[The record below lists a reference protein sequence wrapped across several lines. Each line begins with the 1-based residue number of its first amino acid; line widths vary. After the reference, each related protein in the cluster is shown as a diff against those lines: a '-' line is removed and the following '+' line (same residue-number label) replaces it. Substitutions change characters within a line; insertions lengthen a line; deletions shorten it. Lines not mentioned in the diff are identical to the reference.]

1 MELNG
6 KLRQQAAPDQISGD
20 RREDR
25 RYPIE
30 LELKYKLI
38 RRKRVLETGVGHTID
53 LSSGGVFFQAEH
65 SLPTGLNAELS
76 ITWPVL
82 LHNVA
87 PMRLLVIGKIVRADR
102 TRIAIRTVQHEFRT
116 QGGPSPH
123 GDPSGHTRDG
133 ERSPLP
139 ASTPFFYQ
147 ALPSS
152 RPVSKL

>member
-6 KLRQQAAPDQISGD
+6 KTRHEAASDQIAGD

-30 LELKYKLI
+30 LELKYKVI
-38 RRKRVLETGVGHTID
+38 RRKRVLDTGVGHTVD
-53 LSSGGVFFQAEH
+53 LSSGGVLFEAERP
-65 SLPTGLNAELS
+65 LPAGLNAELS

-116 QGGPSPH
+116 QGGHSQH
-123 GDPSGHTRDG
+123 VEPSGHSRTGD
-133 ERSPLP
+133 RSPLS
-139 ASTPFFYQ
+139 ATTPLVYQ
-147 ALPSS
+147 TLPFS
-152 RPVSKL
+152 RPFNKL